1 MKGDGNSMSNELL
14 FIVELIVVFGSLLLV
29 KRFFG
34 EYGLIAW
41 VPIVAILANIQ
52 VCESINLFGM
62 SATLGNVL
70 FASSFLATDI
80 LSECYGK
87 DTSKKAVLA
96 GIGFM
101 VFFLVISQITLWFS
115 PNEFDMAH
123 PALEGLFT
131 LSIRTTAASLTMY
144 AIANLADVWLFH
156 KLKDLFKGKKLWL
169 RNNVATITC
178 NCLENFGFT
187 FLAFFGIMEVP
198 KILSIAITT
207 CVIETI
213 IALLDTPFLYIAKKI
228 RD

>member
-34 EYGLIAW
+34 KYGLIAW

-96 GIGFM
+96 GIAFM
-101 VFFLVISQITLWFS
+101 VFFLIFSQITLWFS

-123 PALEGLFT
+123 SALEGLFT

-198 KILSIAITT
+198 ELLSIAVIT

>member
-14 FIVELIVVFGSLLLV
+14 FIIELIVVFGSLLVV

-34 EYGLIAW
+34 KYGLIAW

-62 SATLGNVL
+62 GATLGNVL

-96 GIGFM
+96 GIAFM
-101 VFFLVISQITLWFS
+101 VFFLIMSQITLWFS

-123 PALEGLFT
+123 PALVGLFT
-131 LSIRTTAASLTMY
+131 LSMRTTTASLTMY

-169 RNNVATITC
+169 RNNIATITC
-178 NCLENFGFT
+178 NCLENFGFV
-187 FLAFFGIMEVP
+187 FLAFYGIMEVP
-198 KILSIAITT
+198 ELLSIALIT

>member
-14 FIVELIVVFGSLLLV
+14 FIVELIAVFGSLLLV
-29 KRFFG
+29 KKFFG
-34 EYGLIAW
+34 KYGLIAW
-41 VPIVAILANIQ
+41 VPVVAILANIQ

-101 VFFLVISQITLWFS
+101 VFFLFISQITLWFS

-169 RNNVATITC
+169 RNNIATITC
-178 NCLENFGFT
+178 NCLENFGFV
-187 FLAFFGIMEVP
+187 FLAFYGIMEVP
-198 KILSIAITT
+198 ELLSIAVTT

-213 IALLDTPFLYIAKKI
+213 IALLDTPFVYIAKKI

>member
-14 FIVELIVVFGSLLLV
+14 FIVELITVFGSLLLV

-34 EYGLIAW
+34 KYGLIAW
-41 VPIVAILANIQ
+41 VPVVAILANIQ
-52 VCESINLFGM
+52 VCESVNLFGM
-62 SATLGNVL
+62 GATLGNVL

-87 DTSKKAVLA
+87 DTSKKAVFA
-96 GIGFM
+96 GIVFM
-101 VFFLVISQITLWFS
+101 VFFLLMSQITLWFT
-115 PNEFDMAH
+115 PNEYDMAH

-144 AIANLADVWLFH
+144 ATANLADVWLFH

-169 RNNVATITC
+169 RNNIATITC
-178 NCLENFGFT
+178 NCLENFGFV
-187 FLAFFGIMEVP
+187 FLAFYGVMEVP
-198 KILSIAITT
+198 ELLSIAIIT
-207 CVIETI
+207 CIIETI